1 MKFEEALKKL
11 EEVVARLESGECSLE
26 EALELYAQGVEML
39 KSCTVELKAAEQKVE
54 LLSQGELKPFVP
66 EVGNERV

>member
-1 MKFEEALKKL
+1 MKFEDVLKKL
-11 EEVVARLESGECSLE
+11 EEVVVRLESGDCSLE

-39 KSCTVELKAAEQKVE
+39 KSCTQELRTAEQKVE
-54 LLSQGELKPFVP
+54 MLSQGELKPFVP